1 MPRFKT
7 PSGEVTDEDL
17 QERDKHFRGAPP
29 RSLLTRSS
37 RMEIVEEWDERIGDW
52 RKKIAF
58 TRRIFSDKELGIF
71 LEEYAKW
78 GRIGEA
84 AAAIGGTA
92 EQIRKVVKSDPE
104 FEQMFILAEE
114 TYKDKLIAHHQN
126 LLFNGTMK
134 RVYDKEGNVIAE
146 EQIFPLRLIELELKK
161 HDAGYRDKQEID
173 LKVSG
178 GVLIAPKEVK
188 SIEDWEA
195 NFAATAKDVTP
206 KDPE

>member
-1 MPRFKT
+1 
-7 PSGEVTDEDL
+7 
-17 QERDKHFRGAPP
+17 
-29 RSLLTRSS
+29 
-37 RMEIVEEWDERIGDW
+37 MEIVEEWDERIGDW